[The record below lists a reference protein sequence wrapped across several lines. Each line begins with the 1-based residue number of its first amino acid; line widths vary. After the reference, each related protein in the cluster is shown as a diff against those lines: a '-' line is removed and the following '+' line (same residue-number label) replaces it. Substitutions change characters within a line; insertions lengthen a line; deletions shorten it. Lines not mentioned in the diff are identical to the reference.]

1 MGIVEALYTAA
12 ANAGLLK
19 ECTWRPSDG
28 SPPQTPMV
36 GFAAPDETLLDGL
49 TVSTE
54 YGMSYPATVL
64 VGLGSRETVE
74 IGGVRFHVRDVR
86 AVGDGSE
93 IRAKLSRL

>member
-1 MGIVEALYTAA
+1 MGIVEALYEAA

-19 ECTWRPSDG
+19 QCIWRPSDG

-36 GFAAPDETLLDGL
+36 GFATPDETLLDGL

-54 YGMSYPATVL
+54 YVMSYPATVL

-74 IGGVRFHVRDVR
+74 IGGARFHVRDVR